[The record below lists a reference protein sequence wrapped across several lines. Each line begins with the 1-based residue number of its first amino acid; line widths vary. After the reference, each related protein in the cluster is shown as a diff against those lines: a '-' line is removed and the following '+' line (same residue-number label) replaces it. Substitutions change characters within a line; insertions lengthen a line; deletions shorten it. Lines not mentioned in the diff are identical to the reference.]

1 MALKLTANRKL
12 LVGGTIQLTS
22 SLFYVV
28 SAMTLDHVPN
38 PVLWTC
44 KFCILL
50 AIPLVWLG
58 LHQEA
63 DKRKVAELSKG
74 PLFPEA
80 H

>member
-1 MALKLTANRKL
+1 MVWKLTTNRKL

-28 SAMTLDHVPN
+28 AAVILDYIPN

-44 KFCILL
+44 KLCILL

-58 LHQEA
+58 LHEES
-63 DKRKVAELSKG
+63 DKRKVAKLSKG
-74 PLFPEA
+74 TLFPEA